1 MKVCCKSLQSCPL
14 SGPRLV
20 LQIILL
26 AIFLHFFGL
35 PAVEKYLKHEVML
48 VETRKDTDGISLP
61 AITISG
67 LVDLEVPCFSQ
78 NLSIGCIETNTHN
91 LPEILQ
97 GILLGYGKKQ
107 AIILDQNQ
115 VSEEFT
121 SVWAGRQYTLNLPLR
136 IGPDYLEDQFI
147 LLLAP
152 RIVRIYLHDPDFFIF
167 NQNPAGPPANRLR
180 FDAKVNGSSFFQSLA
195 LTEVLELNVP
205 EDPCN
210 DDQSY
215 NFNSCVRISIA
226 KQVR

>member
-1 MKVCCKSLQSCPL
+1 MKMCCKSLQSCPL

-180 FDAKVNGSSFFQSLA
+180 FDAKVNGSSFSHHL
-195 LTEVLELNVP
+195 P
-205 EDPCN
+205 
-210 DDQSY
+210 
-215 NFNSCVRISIA
+215 
-226 KQVR
+226 